1 MKTVVVDRA
10 KALARWVKA
19 DRDVKFPAGTY
30 WARLYLGAPC
40 LESG

>member
-1 MKTVVVDRA
+1 MKFFVVDHA

-19 DRDVKFPAGTY
+19 DRDVEFPAGTY

-40 LESG
+40 LGSG